1 MKLNNQQIN
10 ALASKFFNEL
20 QLLNFEQNKKRRE
33 IEIES
38 YRKIYDKA
46 FSLFKENKF
55 LESITITIT
64 SEVSVGISRNTSFQ
78 KFTENYK
85 FSALL
90 KSKVT
95 LKTTVDDIKN
105 DIILATIETSSI
117 DEIMEVL
124 TKKYK

>member
-20 QLLNFEQNKKRRE
+20 QLLNFEKNKKAREVE
-33 IEIES
+33 IEN

-55 LESITITIT
+55 LESICIIITNK
-64 SEVSVGISRNTSFQ
+64 VSIAMSRNTSFQ

-90 KSKVT
+90 KSKTT

-105 DIILATIETSSI
+105 DIILATIDTSSI